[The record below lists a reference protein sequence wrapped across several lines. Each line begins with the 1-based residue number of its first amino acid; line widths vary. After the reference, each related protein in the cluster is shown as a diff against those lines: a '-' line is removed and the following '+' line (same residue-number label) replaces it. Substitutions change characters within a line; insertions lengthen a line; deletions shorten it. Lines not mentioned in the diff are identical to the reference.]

1 MEIEIK
7 KVSEKISLGKY
18 NKAEKSLNQIL
29 KDTALTKMD
38 RIDALILLSK
48 IKKLTHRHGDSL
60 DTLNEAIKLI
70 PKSKEL
76 VNLSALLLKADIF
89 LHLYRYNESLKIIDK
104 AELFITKIK
113 EKYGEQLTEQI
124 AYLHFVKGVV
134 HRVKGYP
141 NEAKNYLEKALEL
154 FYKIDDKQY
163 VARTLRNIGL
173 AYSDNGELDEA
184 INYYKKSF
192 ETSMSSK
199 NKADSI
205 HPLAYIGFIYQKKGN
220 LDEAINYQN
229 QRLELSRE
237 INHAYGIFSSMCH
250 LGNLYCQK
258 GKLKQAITF
267 YEEANELSKKAKNQ
281 KFLGLGYMGLGLCHK
296 ELGDFDRANRNFDIA
311 NGIFLKMDSQQ
322 LMTEILLQK
331 GDILFRKGQIDTAIK
346 MLRKALMKFDELG
359 NVFAVAQTQQYLGN
373 VYIIQD
379 EIEQAL
385 ISFNNALEHYK
396 QTKSTIP
403 MIQCIHRIGWVQ
415 WHAGN
420 LQQAKEFLISSYT
433 QAKEI
438 QSIFTTVSSLLGL
451 IIINTELDDIQTA
464 KKYLKELIVID
475 ELLKNKIVKVQTNLA
490 KAIIYKTSSIERD
503 KGKAEILFENVI
515 NEAVL
520 FFPYTLMAILNL
532 GELLLLNIKKSSD
545 KDSLDKYKELVVK
558 LYDLAK
564 DQKLHTLLAESYW
577 MQSQLAIIDGDG
589 KKAQEFIEQANNLI
603 EEKKLEG
610 LKNRF
615 SERKS
620 FMRTQ
625 IPKISKIK
633 KDEVPLSKLVDH
645 LQLIEDIKQTQKVVV
660 KDLHKSESE
669 TAILKRIFEFKM

>member
-1 MEIEIK
+1 LDLEIK
-7 KVSEKISLGKY
+7 KASEKISLGKY

-29 KDTALTKMD
+29 KDTALTKMN
-38 RIDALILLSK
+38 RIDALLLLSK
-48 IKKLTHRHGDSL
+48 IKKMTHRHGDSL
-60 DTLNEAIKLI
+60 DTLNEATKLI

-89 LHLYRYNESLKIIDK
+89 LHLYRYNESLKIIDE
-104 AELFITKIK
+104 AELIINDIK
-113 EKYGEQLTEQI
+113 EKYGERLTEQI

-134 HRVKGYP
+134 HRVKGFP
-141 NEAKNYLEKALEL
+141 NEAKNYLEKSLEL
-154 FYKIDDKQY
+154 FYKIDDKQH

-199 NKADSI
+199 NEADSI

-237 INHAYGIFSSMCH
+237 INHAYGIFSSIYY

-281 KFLGLGYMGLGLCHK
+281 KFLGLGYVGLGLCHK
-296 ELGDFDRANRNFDIA
+296 ELGDFESANKNFDIA
-311 NGIFLKMDSQQ
+311 NEIFKKIDSQQ

-331 GDILFRKGQIDTAIK
+331 GDILIRKGQIDTAIEI
-346 MLRKALMKFDELG
+346 LRKALMKFDELG
-359 NVFAVAQTQQYLGN
+359 NVFAVAQTQQYIGN
-373 VYIIQD
+373 VYIIQG
-379 EIEQAL
+379 EIQQAL
-385 ISFNNALEHYK
+385 ISFNKALEHYK
-396 QTKSTIP
+396 QTKSIIP
-403 MIQCIHRIGWVQ
+403 MIQCLHRIGWVH

-420 LQQAKEFLISSYT
+420 TKQAKEFLINSYT

-438 QSIFTTVSSLLGL
+438 QSVFTIVSSLLGL
-451 IIINTELDDIQTA
+451 IIINAELNDIQTA
-464 KKYLKELIVID
+464 KKYLKELI
-475 ELLKNKIVKVQTNLA
+475 ELDGILKNKIVKVQTNLA
-490 KAIIYKTSSIERD
+490 KAIIYKTSNVERD

-515 NEAVL
+515 SEAVL
-520 FFPYTLMAILNL
+520 FFPFTLMAILNL
-532 GELLLLNIKKSSD
+532 GELLLLNIKKSD
-545 KDSLDKYKELVVK
+545 DEDSLNKYKELVVK
-558 LYDLAK
+558 LYVLAK
-564 DQKLHTLLAESYW
+564 DQNLHSLLAESYW
-577 MQSQLAIIDGDG
+577 MQSQLAIIDGDA

-603 EEKKLEG
+603 EEKKLVG
-610 LKNRF
+610 LMNRF

-625 IPKISKIK
+625 IPKISKINK
-633 KDEVPLSKLVDH
+633 NQVPLSKLVDH
-645 LQLIEDIKQTQKVVV
+645 LQLIEDIKKTQKVVV
-660 KDLHKSESE
+660 KDLHKSDNDI
-669 TAILKRIFEFKM
+669 AIMKRIFEFKL